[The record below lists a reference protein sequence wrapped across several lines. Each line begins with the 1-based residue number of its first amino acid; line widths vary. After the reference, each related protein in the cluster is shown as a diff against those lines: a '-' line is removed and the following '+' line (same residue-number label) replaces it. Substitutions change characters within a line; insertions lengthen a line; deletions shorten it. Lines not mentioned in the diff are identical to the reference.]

1 MGSFEQFRMH
11 HLVTAID
18 ILSNARRTDIEETDE
33 EFAKKNKLIASH
45 ETELLN
51 DKFKKELE
59 DQDNINGI
67 D

>member
-1 MGSFEQFRMH
+1 MSSFEQFRMH
-11 HLVTAID
+11 HLITAID

>member
-1 MGSFEQFRMH
+1 MGSFEQFRLH

-18 ILSNARRTDIEETDE
+18 ILSNVRRTDIEETAE
-33 EFAKKNKLIASH
+33 EFVKKNKLIASH

-51 DKFKKELE
+51 DKFKKEME
-59 DQDNINGI
+59 DQDKINDI

>member
-1 MGSFEQFRMH
+1 MSNLEQFRMH
-11 HLVTAID
+11 HLITAID

>member
-11 HLVTAID
+11 HLITAID

>member
-1 MGSFEQFRMH
+1 MGSFEQFRLH

-18 ILSNARRTDIEETDE
+18 ILSNVRRTDIEETDE
-33 EFAKKNKLIASH
+33 EFVKKNKLIARH

-51 DKFKKELE
+51 DKFKKEME
-59 DQDNINGI
+59 DQDKINDI